1 MNLKSFPGPLPHF
14 NVGGAAVMVGE
25 TRGRRGMVC
34 SQTFGGPQHASVE
47 GTPAIEVPKNGAPA
61 LSMGAGCPSCLLTP
75 PHSHSLQNSVWTG
88 GVLVMGHV
96 QTGWC
101 LHPCQNPFRPSHT
114 DPDTSCWPCPPPPA
128 SHHLISQC
136 QPLYTVYCLHC
147 FGFCIIYT
155 VN

>member
-25 TRGRRGMVC
+25 TRGRRGMGC

-75 PHSHSLQNSVWTG
+75 P
-88 GVLVMGHV
+88 
-96 QTGWC
+96 
-101 LHPCQNPFRPSHT
+101 
-114 DPDTSCWPCPPPPA
+114 PPPTHTLFA
-128 SHHLISQC
+128 ELSLDRRGAGDGACADRMVSA
-136 QPLYTVYCLHC
+136 PLPKPL
-147 FGFCIIYT
+147 
-155 VN
+155 